1 MAHALVGRGGKA
13 FELAGPQL
21 RPMSRQHQSGGAIL
35 VKSVRPENTDPI
47 PLRSVPPKM
56 GTIMIRLAG
65 LLVVAAIVLALIWSR

>member
-1 MAHALVGRGGKA
+1 MGDALVGHGGKA
-13 FELAGPQL
+13 FELAGTQL
-21 RPMSRQHQSGGAIL
+21 RPISRHHLSGGAIL

-47 PLRSVPPKM
+47 PLRNVPPRM